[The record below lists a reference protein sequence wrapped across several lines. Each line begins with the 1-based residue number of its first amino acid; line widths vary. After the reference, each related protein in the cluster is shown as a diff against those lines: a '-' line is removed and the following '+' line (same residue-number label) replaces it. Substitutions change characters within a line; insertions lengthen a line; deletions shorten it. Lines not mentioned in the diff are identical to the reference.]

1 MIKRNDQEI
10 RVFFDSDVIFA
21 GAASP
26 NEYSASLVLLR
37 MAEITLIKAI
47 TCEQVITEV
56 ERNLSQKIPRALPAF
71 HLLVSRC
78 LIIAAVPEKKELI
91 KYAGLAN
98 EKDLPILVAAFREK
112 CELLTTYNIKHFQ
125 PGVPGVNVLKP
136 GDLILKV
143 RYLLNGLSQY
153 KQ

>member
-1 MIKRNDQEI
+1 MIRSNNREI

-78 LIIAAVPEKKELI
+78 LNIVVVPEKKDLI
-91 KYAGLAN
+91 EYAGLAN
-98 EKDLPILVAAFREK
+98 EKDLPILVAAIREK
-112 CELLTTYNIKHFQ
+112 CEILTTYNIKHFQ
-125 PGVPGVNVLKP
+125 PGVPEVAVLKP

-143 RYLLNGLSQY
+143 RYLLNRLYPY
-153 KQ
+153 K